1 MISALRVETDLFIQF
16 ITYRMQSVISIDDTA
31 SMNAKSVN
39 KVDDLRGLGIHHR
52 QAVLQK

>member
-31 SMNAKSVN
+31 SMNVQSVN